1 MLLFDKHKI
10 IEMKNIKLPV
20 TKTAF
25 VICLITGFIISGG
38 CTKDFL
44 DVDPI
49 AQQTSETFFANE
61 EDAKKAVTSAY
72 GHLNQWF
79 VNGFAHLAI
88 TSISSDDAERGSVPG
103 DASFLDDIDNFT
115 FTSTQFLIDDYW
127 KGQYAGINLCNQS
140 TDNIPGI
147 QMDETLKARLLAEV
161 KFIRA
166 LHYFNLVRAF
176 GDVPLVK
183 TVPVTAEEL
192 NPVRTSKA
200 DIYNFIEADLMEAA
214 AVLPPSYPSE
224 EIGRA
229 TKGAA
234 LVMLAKVKMYEQK
247 WAEVSAL
254 CDQVIAMP
262 YSLATDFNGIFRI
275 AGENSGESIFEVQS
289 NAFGND
295 CGTYSQYS
303 EVQAVR
309 NQFGWGFNV
318 PTQSL
323 YDAFDPADSR
333 RDATIMR
340 RGEST
345 SEGDFITNTAPNPLY
360 NKKVYVPS
368 SVPNPCG
375 WGYGRDQ
382 NRRILRL
389 GEIYLIKAEA
399 ANELNDTTMAKTFL
413 NAIRNRA
420 GLPSIDAQS
429 QAIMRQSIWKERHM
443 ELAMEDDRFFD
454 LVRQGNA
461 GTVLR
466 AQGKQFVDG
475 KNELFPIPQNQI
487 TLSGNKLT
495 QNPNY

>member
-1 MLLFDKHKI
+1 
-10 IEMKNIKLPV
+10 MKNIIFPGLNKFF
-20 TKTAF
+20 AG
-25 VICLITGFIISGG
+25 CLFAGTILSSGCEKG
-38 CTKDFL
+38 FL

-49 AQQTSETFFANE
+49 GQQTSETFFANE
-61 EDAKKAVTSAY
+61 ADAKKAVTSAY

-79 VNGFAHLAI
+79 VAGFAHLAV
-88 TSISSDDAERGSVPG
+88 TSITSDDAERGSVPG

-115 FTSTQFLIDDYW
+115 FTSTQFLFDDYW
-127 KGQYAGINLCNQS
+127 TGQYAGINLCNQS
-140 TDNIPGI
+140 LDNIPNI
-147 QMDETLKARLLAEV
+147 NMDAALKARLLAEA

-176 GDVPLVK
+176 GEVPIVKKVPL
-183 TVPVTAEEL
+183 TADEL
-192 NPVRTSKA
+192 NPARSPLVEVYA
-200 DIYNFIEADLMEAA
+200 FIETDLNEAA
-214 AVLPPSYPSE
+214 AVLPVSYPAE

-234 LVMLAKVKMYEQK
+234 LGLLAKVKMYEHK
-247 WAEVSAL
+247 WTEVSDL
-254 CDQVIAMP
+254 CDQVLAMP
-262 YSLATDFNGIFRI
+262 YALATDYNGIFRI
-275 AGENSGESIFEVQS
+275 SGENSPESIFEVQS
-289 NAFGND
+289 NAFGSD

-309 NQFGWGFNV
+309 NQFGWGFNI
-318 PTQSL
+318 PTASL
-323 YDAFDPADSR
+323 ESAFEPGDLR
-333 RDATIMR
+333 KDATILKR
-340 RGEST
+340 ST
-345 SEGDFITNTAPNPLY
+345 TTVEGDYIVDIAPNPMY

-399 ANELNDTTMAKTFL
+399 ANELNDTTTAKTFL
-413 NAIRNRA
+413 NDIRDRA
-420 GLPSIDAQS
+420 GLGPLDANS
-429 QAIMRQSIWKERHM
+429 QESLRQKIWKERHV

-466 AQGKQFVDG
+466 AQGKQFTDG
-475 KNELFPIPQNQI
+475 KNELFPIPEKQI
-487 TLSGNKLT
+487 TLSGHRLT